1 MYLARQGD
9 VLIREVRKIPA
20 GFRPVK
26 TDGRV
31 VLALGEAT
39 GHAHAFNDSRV
50 VYFREDGAGAG
61 LIGRAFI
68 SVGPGA
74 PAELRHEEHSTVM
87 VPPGTYQVVRQREYS
102 PEAIRNVSD

>member
-9 VLIREVRKIPA
+9 VLIRQVTKIPA
-20 GFRPVK
+20 GFNPVK
-26 TDGRV
+26 TDDRV

-39 GHAHAFNDSRV
+39 GHAHAFHDSRV

-68 SVGPGA
+68 AVGAGE
-74 PAELRHEEHSTVM
+74 PAALLHEEHSPVM
-87 VPPGTYQVVRQREYS
+87 VPPGKYEVVRQREYS
-102 PEAIRNVSD
+102 PEAVRNVSD